1 MGTPQVAYVVAG
13 EREKGRRCPTCAVN
27 VQAGEPVSICYACGA
42 VHHQACWL
50 RNPVCCAITS
60 APSRPVMNPEIS
72 VLKITHEDLEQALP
86 LPPRLPVGVPSFTY
100 PARELPRTNRLA
112 VAAFVVAL
120 AGIPFFG
127 LLTGLVAVVLGC
139 LALGTLQNSG
149 QRGLVLAVLGVLL
162 GLADVVG
169 WLLLL
174 YYVFSHP
181 AGLAGVDV
189 HRPAVCQCL
198 LRGPVP
204 ILLGLP
210 GGCR

>member
-1 MGTPQVAYVVAG
+1 MSTPQVAYVVAG
-13 EREKGRRCPTCAVN
+13 ERAKREPVPGRVPN
-27 VQAGEPVSICYACGA
+27 VRAGEPVSICHACAA

-60 APSRPVMNPEIS
+60 APARPALNPEIS
-72 VLKITHEDLEQALP
+72 VLKITYEDLEQAVP
-86 LPPRLPVGVPSFTY
+86 LPPRSPVGVPSFTTCAAGAAAHQ
-100 PARELPRTNRLA
+100 PASRGRVRGCS
-112 VAAFVVAL
+112 L

-139 LALGTLQNSG
+139 LALGTLQKSS

-181 AGLAGVDV
+181 AAWL
-189 HRPAVCQCL
+189 PSTCTSAVS
-198 LRGPVP
+198 
-204 ILLGLP
+204 
-210 GGCR
+210 